1 MAGDAAKIPP
11 PPALAADSRRI
22 APPVAVPGGSRGARG
37 GGATCCLQIRVYW
50 YVDQIEVTAVKV
62 RKAVIP
68 AAGFGTRM
76 LPATKAVPKEM
87 LPILNKP
94 CIQYIVEEAVYAG
107 IEEILIITGRTK
119 KAIEDH
125 FDRSPELELHLEQSR
140 KSSMLTEVKAISDLV
155 NIHYV
160 RQKTPLGLGHAILC
174 ARSFV
179 GQEPFAVL
187 LGDDIIQSDIPVTRQ
202 LMSHYDDAESVV
214 VGVQR
219 VPGEDVSKYG
229 IIDPAVSPGTS
240 PLIPVHNIIEKPT
253 PAKAPSNLA
262 VLGRYI
268 LPSKIFDVLEQT
280 PLGHGGELQLTD
292 AIQRL
297 AGTGKVFGFQFEGVR
312 HDIGNLEGWLRAN
325 ISFALA
331 DPHLS
336 EAIVAQLAGEGRL
349 GGRQSAL

>member
-1 MAGDAAKIPP
+1 M
-11 PPALAADSRRI
+11 
-22 APPVAVPGGSRGARG
+22 
-37 GGATCCLQIRVYW
+37 
-50 YVDQIEVTAVKV
+50 KV

-140 KSSMLTEVKAISDLV
+140 KSTMLTEVKAISDLV
-155 NIHYV
+155 DIHYV
-160 RQKTPLGLGHAILC
+160 RQKTPLGLGHAVLC
-174 ARSFV
+174 AKSFV
-179 GQEPFAVL
+179 GDEPFAVL
-187 LGDDIIQSDIPVTRQ
+187 LGDDIIQSSTPVTEQ
-202 LMSHYDDAESVV
+202 LMNVYDDTQTAV
-214 VGVQR
+214 VGVQP
-219 VPGEDVSKYG
+219 VPEHHVSKYG
-229 IIDPAVSPGTS
+229 IVDPGKGSTS
-240 PLIPVHNIIEKPT
+240 SGSRIRIHNVIEKPT
-253 PAKAPSNLA
+253 EADAPSNLA

-268 LPSKIFDVLEQT
+268 LPSTIFEVLEQT

-297 AGTGKVFGFQFEGVR
+297 AQDGKVYAYKFEGMR

-325 ISFALA
+325 ISFAMDNPTLA
-331 DPHLS
+331 ESVRKQIAEHDS
-336 EAIVAQLAGEGRL
+336 GAR
-349 GGRQSAL
+349 RSAL

>member
-1 MAGDAAKIPP
+1 MKM
-11 PPALAADSRRI
+11 
-22 APPVAVPGGSRGARG
+22 
-37 GGATCCLQIRVYW
+37 
-50 YVDQIEVTAVKV
+50 KV

-155 NIHYV
+155 DIHYV

-174 ARSFV
+174 AKSFV

-187 LGDDIIQSDIPVTRQ
+187 LGDDIIQADRPVTAQ
-202 LMSHYDDAESVV
+202 LMASYDHPDEVL

-219 VPGEDVSKYG
+219 VPDADVSK
-229 IIDPAVSPGTS
+229 
-240 PLIPVHNIIEKPT
+240 
-253 PAKAPSNLA
+253 
-262 VLGRYI
+262 
-268 LPSKIFDVLEQT
+268 
-280 PLGHGGELQLTD
+280 
-292 AIQRL
+292 
-297 AGTGKVFGFQFEGVR
+297 
-312 HDIGNLEGWLRAN
+312 
-325 ISFALA
+325 
-331 DPHLS
+331 
-336 EAIVAQLAGEGRL
+336 
-349 GGRQSAL
+349 

>member
-1 MAGDAAKIPP
+1 M
-11 PPALAADSRRI
+11 
-22 APPVAVPGGSRGARG
+22 
-37 GGATCCLQIRVYW
+37 
-50 YVDQIEVTAVKV
+50 KV

-140 KSSMLTEVKAISDLV
+140 KSTMLTEVKAISDLV
-155 NIHYV
+155 DIHYV
-160 RQKTPLGLGHAILC
+160 RQKTPLGLGHAVLC
-174 ARSFV
+174 AKSFV
-179 GQEPFAVL
+179 GDEPFAVL
-187 LGDDIIQSDIPVTRQ
+187 LGDDIIQSSTPVTEQ
-202 LMSHYDDAESVV
+202 LMNVYDDTQTAV
-214 VGVQR
+214 VGVQP
-219 VPGEDVSKYG
+219 VPEHHVSKYG
-229 IIDPAVSPGTS
+229 IVDPGKGSTS
-240 PLIPVHNIIEKPT
+240 SGSRIRIHNVIEKPT
-253 PAKAPSNLA
+253 EADAPSNLA

-268 LPSKIFDVLEQT
+268 LPSTIFEVLEQT

-297 AGTGKVFGFQFEGVR
+297 AQDGKVYAYKFEGMR

-325 ISFALA
+325 ISFAMDNPTLA
-331 DPHLS
+331 ES
-336 EAIVAQLAGEGRL
+336 
-349 GGRQSAL
+349 

>member
-1 MAGDAAKIPP
+1 M
-11 PPALAADSRRI
+11 
-22 APPVAVPGGSRGARG
+22 
-37 GGATCCLQIRVYW
+37 
-50 YVDQIEVTAVKV
+50 KV

-125 FDRSPELELHLEQSR
+125 FDRSPELELHLEQNR
-140 KSSMLTEVKAISDLV
+140 KASMLTEVKAISDLV

-187 LGDDIIQSDIPVTRQ
+187 LGDDIIQSDVPVTHQ
-202 LMSHYDDAESVV
+202 LMQHYQDENTALL
-214 VGVQR
+214 GVQR
-219 VPGEDVSKYG
+219 VPTQDVSKYG
-229 IIDPAVSPGTS
+229 IVEAMNVT
-240 PLIPVHNIIEKPT
+240 PVRQGQSLDVARVVEKPD
-253 PAKAPSNLA
+253 AHVAPSNLA

-268 LPSKIFDVLEQT
+268 LPASIFDALEQT

-292 AIQRL
+292 AIQKL
-297 AGTGKVFGFQFEGVR
+297 AVSGHVKAYPFDGVR
-312 HDIGNLEGWLRAN
+312 HDIGNLEGWLKAN
-325 ISFALA
+325 ISFAMA
-331 DPHLS
+331 NPALS
-336 EAIVAQLAGEGRL
+336 ESILTQLTSDERIRRRFIL
-349 GGRQSAL
+349 

>member
-1 MAGDAAKIPP
+1 MG
-11 PPALAADSRRI
+11 
-22 APPVAVPGGSRGARG
+22 
-37 GGATCCLQIRVYW
+37 
-50 YVDQIEVTAVKV
+50 KV

-107 IEEILIITGRTK
+107 IEEILIITGRAK

-155 NIHYV
+155 DIHYV

-179 GQEPFAVL
+179 GSDPFAVL
-187 LGDDIIQSDIPVTRQ
+187 LGDDIIQSSVPVTQQ
-202 LMSHYDDAESVV
+202 LMNEYQDTESVML
-214 VGVQR
+214 GVQH
-219 VPGEDVSKYG
+219 VPNEDVSKYG
-229 IIDPAVSPGTS
+229 IVQPGTPVTGS
-240 PLIPVHNIIEKPT
+240 AIIPVQNVIEKPE
-253 PAKAPSNLA
+253 AQSAPSNLA

-268 LPSKIFDVLEQT
+268 LPPSIFEELEQI

-297 AGTGKVFGFQFEGVR
+297 ATKGKVNGYQFEGVR

-325 ISFALA
+325 MSFAMEH
-331 DPHLS
+331 PTLS
-336 EAIVAQLAGEGRL
+336 SSLMSQLNTPTAKKNL
-349 GGRQSAL
+349 I

>member
-1 MAGDAAKIPP
+1 M
-11 PPALAADSRRI
+11 
-22 APPVAVPGGSRGARG
+22 
-37 GGATCCLQIRVYW
+37 
-50 YVDQIEVTAVKV
+50 KV

-107 IEEILIITGRTK
+107 IEEILIITGRAK

-140 KSSMLTEVKAISDLV
+140 KANMLTEVKAISDLV
-155 NIHYV
+155 DIHYT

-174 ARSFV
+174 AKSFV

-187 LGDDIIQSDIPVTRQ
+187 LGDDIIQASAPVTKQ
-202 LMSHYDDAESVV
+202 LMEHYTAADRALL
-214 VGVQR
+214 GIQP
-219 VPGEDVSKYG
+219 VPTKDVSKYG
-229 IIDPAVSPGTS
+229 IIQPEDKSSSPDDV
-240 PLIPVHNIIEKPT
+240 IRVERMIEKP
-253 PAKAPSNLA
+253 KESEAPSNLA

-268 LPSKIFDVLEQT
+268 LPPSIFEALEDT
-280 PLGHGGELQLTD
+280 PIGHGGELQLTD

-297 AGTGKVFGFQFEGVR
+297 AAENLVDGFQFDGVR
-312 HDIGNLEGWLRAN
+312 HDIGNLEGWLKAN
-325 ISFALA
+325 LSFALA
-331 DPHLS
+331 EPELS
-336 EAIVAQLAGEGRL
+336 ESVRTWLSDEHIKNQLA
-349 GGRQSAL
+349 AL

>member
-1 MAGDAAKIPP
+1 MASPRRNGD
-11 PPALAADSRRI
+11 D
-22 APPVAVPGGSRGARG
+22 
-37 GGATCCLQIRVYW
+37 
-50 YVDQIEVTAVKV
+50 DEVKTVKV

-125 FDRSPELELHLEQSR
+125 FDRSPELELHLEQNR
-140 KSSMLTEVKAISDLV
+140 KSSMLTAVKAISDLV
-155 NIHYV
+155 DIHYV

-179 GQEPFAVL
+179 GNEPFAVL
-187 LGDDIIQSDIPVTRQ
+187 LGDDIIQSDQPVTQQ
-202 LMSHYDDAESVV
+202 LMQQYEDPDTVL
-214 VGVQR
+214 VGVQH
-219 VPGEDVSKYG
+219 VPSEDVNKYG
-229 IIDPAVSPGTS
+229 IVEPTNPNAVNI
-240 PLIPVHNIIEKPT
+240 PLVSVKSVVEKPA
-253 PAKAPSNLA
+253 PGKAPSNLA

-268 LPSKIFDVLEQT
+268 LPARIFDALDKT
-280 PLGHGGELQLTD
+280 PLGHAGELQLTD

-297 AGTGKVFGFQFEGVR
+297 ALENAVFAHQFVGTR
-312 HDIGNLEGWLRAN
+312 HDIGHLEGWLRAN
-325 ISFALA
+325 ISFAMTDPELA
-331 DPHLS
+331 ASML
-336 EAIVAQLAGEGRL
+336 AQFDEYRITQ
-349 GGRQSAL
+349 QSAY

>member
-1 MAGDAAKIPP
+1 MTTIFQRITPAATIPVSPGAGKRFPR
-11 PPALAADSRRI
+11 LGLL
-22 APPVAVPGGSRGARG
+22 PVVPNS
-37 GGATCCLQIRVYW
+37 VYTVK
-50 YVDQIEVTAVKV
+50 VDQIEVTAVKV

-179 GQEPFAVL
+179 GNEPFAVL
-187 LGDDIIQSDIPVTRQ
+187 LGDDIIQSDVPVTRQ
-202 LMSHYDDAESVV
+202 LMSHYDDPASVV

-219 VPGEDVSKYG
+219 VPSGEVSKYG
-229 IIDPAVSPGTS
+229 IIDPVTVTPGAS
-240 PLIPVHNIIEKPT
+240 PLIPVRDIIEKPA
-253 PAKAPSNLA
+253 PAKAPSNMA

-268 LPSKIFDVLEQT
+268 LPPQIFDALDET

-297 AGTGKVFGFQFEGVR
+297 AGTGKVYGFQFEGVR

-325 ISFALA
+325 IAFALA

-336 EAIVAQLAGEGRL
+336 DVIAAQLALAKGRVTE
-349 GGRQSAL
+349 RQSVL

>member
-1 MAGDAAKIPP
+1 M
-11 PPALAADSRRI
+11 
-22 APPVAVPGGSRGARG
+22 
-37 GGATCCLQIRVYW
+37 
-50 YVDQIEVTAVKV
+50 KV

-155 NIHYV
+155 DIHYV

-174 ARSFV
+174 AKSFV
-179 GQEPFAVL
+179 GNEPFAVL
-187 LGDDIIQSDIPVTRQ
+187 LGDDIIQATCPVTQQ
-202 LMSHYDDAESVV
+202 LMEVYDDPQSALL
-214 VGVQR
+214 GVQR
-219 VPGEDVSKYG
+219 VPGSDVSKYG
-229 IIDPAVSPGTS
+229 IIEPVGETVENAHR
-240 PLIPVHNIIEKPT
+240 LIPVHSVVEKPSIQ
-253 PAKAPSNLA
+253 AAPSNLA

-268 LPSKIFDVLEQT
+268 LPASIFEALEQT

-292 AIQRL
+292 AIRNL
-297 AGTGKVFGFQFEGVR
+297 ALSGHASAYQFQGVR
-312 HDIGNLEGWLRAN
+312 HDIGQLEGWLRAN
-325 ISFALA
+325 ISFAMSNPALA
-331 DPHLS
+331 ASVL
-336 EAIVAQLAGEGRL
+336 AQVENAERKPAHEQQSL
-349 GGRQSAL
+349 GT

>member
-1 MAGDAAKIPP
+1 M
-11 PPALAADSRRI
+11 
-22 APPVAVPGGSRGARG
+22 
-37 GGATCCLQIRVYW
+37 T
-50 YVDQIEVTAVKV
+50 KV

-94 CIQYIVEEAVYAG
+94 CIQYIVEEAVFSG

-140 KSSMLTEVKAISDLV
+140 KASMLTEVKAISDLV
-155 NIHYV
+155 DIHYV

-174 ARSFV
+174 AKSFV
-179 GQEPFAVL
+179 GKEPFAVL
-187 LGDDIIQSDIPVTRQ
+187 LGDDIIQSTEPVTKQ
-202 LMSHYDDAESVV
+202 LINQYGDEDDSVL

-219 VPGEDVSKYG
+219 VPAADVSKYG
-229 IIDPAVSPGTS
+229 IVDADNTAEAHLHRV
-240 PLIPVHNIIEKPT
+240 PVNQVIEKP
-253 PAKAPSNLA
+253 ALRDAPSNLA

-268 LPSKIFDVLEQT
+268 LPSDIFDVLEQI

-292 AIQRL
+292 AIEQFAEQKR
-297 AGTGKVFGFQFEGVR
+297 AYAFQFEGTR

-325 ISFALA
+325 ISFGLDHPQISNTLLA
-331 DPHLS
+331 EFGLS
-336 EAIVAQLAGEGRL
+336 AKSVKN
-349 GGRQSAL
+349 SV

>member
-1 MAGDAAKIPP
+1 MM
-11 PPALAADSRRI
+11 
-22 APPVAVPGGSRGARG
+22 
-37 GGATCCLQIRVYW
+37 
-50 YVDQIEVTAVKV
+50 KV

-140 KSSMLTEVKAISDLV
+140 KSTMLTEVKAISDLV
-155 NIHYV
+155 DIHYV
-160 RQKTPLGLGHAILC
+160 RQKTPLGLGHAVLC
-174 ARSFV
+174 AKSFV
-179 GQEPFAVL
+179 GDEPFAVL
-187 LGDDIIQSDIPVTRQ
+187 LGDDIIQSSTPVTAQ
-202 LMSHYDDAESVV
+202 LMNVYKDSATAV
-214 VGVQR
+214 VGVQP
-219 VPGEDVSKYG
+219 VPRSHVSKYG
-229 IIDPAVSPGTS
+229 IIDPGASTPSTDPIQIQNV
-240 PLIPVHNIIEKPT
+240 VEKPAET
-253 PAKAPSNLA
+253 DAPSNLA

-268 LPSKIFDVLEQT
+268 LPSSIFEVLEKT

-297 AGTGKVFGFQFEGVR
+297 AQDGKVYAYEFEGVR
-312 HDIGNLEGWLRAN
+312 HDIGNLEGWLKAN
-325 ISFALA
+325 ISFAMANPALA
-331 DPHLS
+331 ESVRNL
-336 EAIVAQLAGEGRL
+336 VAEHDNAVQ
-349 GGRQSAL
+349 QSAL

>member
-1 MAGDAAKIPP
+1 M
-11 PPALAADSRRI
+11 
-22 APPVAVPGGSRGARG
+22 
-37 GGATCCLQIRVYW
+37 
-50 YVDQIEVTAVKV
+50 KV

-125 FDRSPELELHLEQSR
+125 FDRSPELELHLEQNR
-140 KSSMLTEVKAISDLV
+140 KSTMLTEVKAISDLV
-155 NIHYV
+155 DIHYV
-160 RQKTPLGLGHAILC
+160 RQKTPLGLGHAVLC
-174 ARSFV
+174 AKSFV
-179 GQEPFAVL
+179 GDEPFAVL
-187 LGDDIIQSDIPVTRQ
+187 LGDDIIQSSTPVTEQ
-202 LMSHYDDAESVV
+202 LMRVYDDPSSAV
-214 VGVQR
+214 VGVQP
-219 VPGEDVSKYG
+219 VPTTHVSKYG
-229 IIDPAVSPGTS
+229 IIDPGTNANPAPGS
-240 PLIPVHNIIEKPT
+240 RIRIRNVIEKPSED
-253 PAKAPSNLA
+253 KAPSNLA

-268 LPSKIFDVLEQT
+268 LPSAIFDVLEQT

-297 AGTGKVFGFQFEGVR
+297 AVEGNVYAYQFEGVR

-325 ISFALA
+325 ISFAMANPTLA
-331 DPHLS
+331 KSVLS
-336 EAIVAQLAGEGRL
+336 QVAEHHGATKT
-349 GGRQSAL
+349 SAL

>member
-1 MAGDAAKIPP
+1 M
-11 PPALAADSRRI
+11 
-22 APPVAVPGGSRGARG
+22 
-37 GGATCCLQIRVYW
+37 
-50 YVDQIEVTAVKV
+50 KV

-155 NIHYV
+155 DIHYV
-160 RQKTPLGLGHAILC
+160 RQKTPLGLGHAVLC
-174 ARSFV
+174 AKSFV
-179 GQEPFAVL
+179 GNEPFAVL
-187 LGDDIIQSDIPVTRQ
+187 LGDDIIQSECPVTQQ
-202 LMSHYDDAESVV
+202 LMEVYDDPETVLL
-214 VGVQR
+214 GVQR
-219 VPGEDVSKYG
+219 VPASDVSKYG
-229 IIDPAVSPGTS
+229 IIDPVGNADDAPHR
-240 PLIPVHNIIEKPT
+240 LIPVHSVFEKPSMK
-253 PAKAPSNLA
+253 AAPSNLA

-268 LPSKIFDVLEQT
+268 LPASIFEALEQT

-292 AIQRL
+292 AIRNL
-297 AGTGKVFGFQFEGVR
+297 ALSGRALAYQFDGVR
-312 HDIGNLEGWLRAN
+312 HDIGQLEGWLRAN
-325 ISFALA
+325 ISFAMSNPALA
-331 DPHLS
+331 ASVL
-336 EAIVAQLAGEGRL
+336 AQV
-349 GGRQSAL
+349 QSAERSATLEQQSLGT

>member
-1 MAGDAAKIPP
+1 M
-11 PPALAADSRRI
+11 
-22 APPVAVPGGSRGARG
+22 
-37 GGATCCLQIRVYW
+37 
-50 YVDQIEVTAVKV
+50 KV

-140 KSSMLTEVKAISDLV
+140 KSTMLTEVKAISDLV
-155 NIHYV
+155 DIHYT

-174 ARSFV
+174 AKSFV

-187 LGDDIIQSDIPVTRQ
+187 LGDDIIQSSEPVSRQ
-202 LMSHYDDAESVV
+202 LMEHYTDEHRALL
-214 VGVQR
+214 GIQA
-219 VPGEDVSKYG
+219 VPRKDVSKYG
-229 IIDPAVSPGTS
+229 IVEPATENVNSDV
-240 PLIPVHNIIEKPT
+240 IAVKRMIEKPNEDE
-253 PAKAPSNLA
+253 APSNLA

-268 LPSKIFDVLEQT
+268 LPASIFEALEQT
-280 PLGHGGELQLTD
+280 PVGHGGELQLTD

-297 AGTGKVFGFQFEGVR
+297 ALEGLVDGYQFEGIR
-312 HDIGNLEGWLRAN
+312 HDIGNLEGWLKAN
-325 ISFALA
+325 LSFGLSQPILA
-331 DPHLS
+331 DSIRNWLTD
-336 EAIVAQLAGEGRL
+336 ERVQQQLA
-349 GGRQSAL
+349 AL

>member
-1 MAGDAAKIPP
+1 M
-11 PPALAADSRRI
+11 
-22 APPVAVPGGSRGARG
+22 
-37 GGATCCLQIRVYW
+37 Q
-50 YVDQIEVTAVKV
+50 V

-107 IEEILIITGRTK
+107 IQEILIITGRTK

-155 NIHYV
+155 DIHYV

-174 ARSFV
+174 AKSFV
-179 GQEPFAVL
+179 GNEPFAVL
-187 LGDDIIQSDIPVTRQ
+187 LGDDIIQAQTPVTHQ
-202 LMSHYDDAESVV
+202 LMQMYDDLDTTLL
-214 VGVQR
+214 GVQR
-219 VPGEDVSKYG
+219 VPTEDAAKYG
-229 IIDPAVSPGTS
+229 IVDPLTTPALSDNPGG
-240 PLIPVHNIIEKPT
+240 IIGVRGVVEKPS
-253 PAKAPSNLA
+253 PESAPSNLA

-268 LPSKIFDVLEQT
+268 LPASIFDALEQT

-292 AIQRL
+292 AIQQLAL
-297 AGTGKVFGFQFEGVR
+297 AGRVSAYQFEGMR
-312 HDIGNLEGWLRAN
+312 HDIGQLDGWLRAN
-325 ISFALA
+325 ISFAMANPVLA
-331 DPHLS
+331 SSVL
-336 EAIVAQLAGEGRL
+336 AQVESFDRPGEL
-349 GGRQSAL
+349 PRQSLGT